1 MSALALLVLTC
12 SLALQS
18 VLGSGTGEDGLTEIE
33 LRPPGKDW
41 AIRVAPPEFEF
52 GAPQTAEDGKTVWAA
67 GDGLEPGFMMTV
79 VVESSPPVA
88 DLASCVTR
96 FEEKIGLD
104 SLAVRHVKRTE
115 QAGMPAIEYELPEHA
130 GVRIDQRHLHAYVF
144 RDGVCAEFHLSMLN
158 SRGQHDRL
166 FRAALNS
173 ISIVDTLA
181 EPEEPADEDVDPTP

>member
-12 SLALQS
+12 SFALQS

-79 VVESSPPVA
+79 MVESSPPVA
-88 DLASCVTR
+88 DLAACVAR

-104 SLAVRHVKRTE
+104 SLKAHHIKRTE
-115 QAGMPAIEYELPEHA
+115 RAGMPAIEYELPEHA
-130 GVRIDQRHLHAYVF
+130 GVRIDQRHLHAYLF

-166 FRAALNS
+166 FRSALRS
-173 ISIVDTLA
+173 ISIVDVRTGS
-181 EPEEPADEDVDPTP
+181 EESGDAGVDPTP